1 GDRDKTKRPKMA
13 RIAMDYADHVIFTSD
28 NPRTED
34 PNEILKDV
42 VAELGSD
49 ESYLLEVDR
58 RKAIEL
64 AVKKAQA
71 NDIILIA
78 GKGHEDYQIIGTTK
92 HHFDDVEEAKKA
104 IETFYK

>member
-1 GDRDKTKRPKMA
+1 MA

-64 AVKKAQA
+64 AVKKRRQM
-71 NDIILIA
+71 IL
-78 GKGHEDYQIIGTTK
+78 
-92 HHFDDVEEAKKA
+92 F
-104 IETFYK
+104 